1 MKELFE
7 NCCLGYTQNVQLL
20 LFKMSKKQNS
30 RRSPLKFFRFSPSN
44 DDSHFSNP
52 PTGWL
57 CNLRQ
62 PNTLHTLLHLAALH
76 GHKEIV
82 QILIEKDKQLIKIK
96 DRRGCLPL
104 HLAAWNGHLNILEI
118 LLDCE
123 PKSVNEVNNSLQT
136 ALHLAVQNGH
146 GPSILFILKKNGNP
160 KMRNAHQENS
170 LDIAVR
176 TGRAN
181 LCRLL
186 LMHCPELSVS
196 STSEC
201 CSTTPTHLTK
211 SYSTPIYPL
220 HIAAR
225 IGNEDCLKVLLEN
238 GFDTK
243 YLGTEG
249 TAVHIAAIN
258 GNKNVLKIL
267 LDNEVNLPSPSINVK
282 NIEGLTVFELLNKQL
297 SIFGSSNEKRIHER
311 VRSWEE
317 CRNIILKY
325 SSKEKREQIVEKQN
339 NNGDKKNLIPNGWII
354 QKSHPPCTTSSN
366 SHSPKQKQP
375 IRTDNKTITN
385 TNIHNHSQAKSDCP
399 NSTSADCPYQPLPEE
414 IANKLE
420 NNQQKNI
427 NGFNYQNL
435 PKRSLLY
442 DNAPLSAAG
451 RRKWQHNCRHPPNG
465 SSSNSPLPRTEMTG
479 SHCSNSSLP
488 HPINREFSLS
498 TTQKN
503 NKESNN
509 SINKEIEDDEGIR
522 SLPVFSY
529 NSITKLADSNKSSPE
544 SSEEKFPNQK
554 QHSSHFH
561 SSSTSSPSS
570 PPPQLSEG
578 FSLNNNFK
586 VLQPQQQKYFT
597 LPPPPPPPPPFSSFP
612 SPSPSCS
619 SGSTP
624 HSRFH
629 SMEGKGNNFV
639 NNDKINNNNS
649 ISQQQLNDKQNEINN
664 NLNKSNNNDDDGDEF
679 RWKEIDE
686 MLTAFQ
692 RNSFFQSNIENNSSS
707 PPPPATIK
715 NDLITN
721 SKNPSKELIDS
732 NQHKIINW
740 LKIEVELEEELAV
753 RIGYLLINNGFDC
766 FEFLKGSLNTKFMT
780 ELGIERKSQLRICR
794 CLDEPSTQICIP
806 NALMFDSISDWLKAL
821 NLSELFSKFSKENI
835 TSIKDLINFKLNRN
849 NLEKLGITKLGHIA
863 RIIRSIDMATT
874 SNVDVSKEGA
884 SNTTNSISTS
894 LLPSDNKLNNNLSE
908 LNATTSLS
916 TISSSTT
923 NNSITSSRELLFY
936 IQKDWI

>member
-1 MKELFE
+1 MKELFD

-82 QILIEKDKQLIKIK
+82 EILIEKDKQLIEIK

-118 LLDCE
+118 LLDVE

-186 LMHCPELSVS
+186 LMHCPELPVL

-201 CSTTPTHLTK
+201 CPTTPTHPTK
-211 SYSTPIYPL
+211 SSSYSTPIYPL
-220 HIAAR
+220 HIVAR

-243 YLGTEG
+243 YLGAAG
-249 TAVHIAAIN
+249 TALHIAAIN
-258 GNKNVLKIL
+258 GNKNALKIL
-267 LDNEVNLPSPSINVK
+267 LDNEDNLSSSSINVK

-297 SIFGSSNEKRIHER
+297 NIFGSSNEKRIHER

-325 SSKEKREQIVEKQN
+325 LSKEKREQI
-339 NNGDKKNLIPNGWII
+339 
-354 QKSHPPCTTSSN
+354 KSYPPCTTSTN
-366 SHSPKQKQP
+366 SHSPKQTQP
-375 IRTDNKTITN
+375 IRIHTKNDTSDNKTMTN
-385 TNIHNHSQAKSDCP
+385 TNIHKHSQAKSDCP
-399 NSTSADCPYQPLPEE
+399 NSTSADCPYQPLPDE
-414 IANKLE
+414 IVNKLE

-427 NGFNYQNL
+427 NGFSYQNL

-451 RRKWQHNCRHPPNG
+451 RRKWQHNCCHPPNG
-465 SSSNSPLPRTEMTG
+465 SSSNSPLPRAEM
-479 SHCSNSSLP
+479 SDYHCSNSSLP
-488 HPINREFSLS
+488 HSINREFSLS

-503 NKESNN
+503 NKEESNN
-509 SINKEIEDDEGIR
+509 SVNREIEDDEGIR

-544 SSEEKFPNQK
+544 SSEE
-554 QHSSHFH
+554 
-561 SSSTSSPSS
+561 
-570 PPPQLSEG
+570 
-578 FSLNNNFK
+578 
-586 VLQPQQQKYFT
+586 
-597 LPPPPPPPPPFSSFP
+597 
-612 SPSPSCS
+612 
-619 SGSTP
+619 
-624 HSRFH
+624 
-629 SMEGKGNNFV
+629 
-639 NNDKINNNNS
+639 
-649 ISQQQLNDKQNEINN
+649 
-664 NLNKSNNNDDDGDEF
+664 
-679 RWKEIDE
+679 
-686 MLTAFQ
+686 
-692 RNSFFQSNIENNSSS
+692 
-707 PPPPATIK
+707 
-715 NDLITN
+715 
-721 SKNPSKELIDS
+721 
-732 NQHKIINW
+732 
-740 LKIEVELEEELAV
+740 
-753 RIGYLLINNGFDC
+753 
-766 FEFLKGSLNTKFMT
+766 
-780 ELGIERKSQLRICR
+780 
-794 CLDEPSTQICIP
+794 
-806 NALMFDSISDWLKAL
+806 
-821 NLSELFSKFSKENI
+821 
-835 TSIKDLINFKLNRN
+835 
-849 NLEKLGITKLGHIA
+849 
-863 RIIRSIDMATT
+863 
-874 SNVDVSKEGA
+874 
-884 SNTTNSISTS
+884 
-894 LLPSDNKLNNNLSE
+894 
-908 LNATTSLS
+908 
-916 TISSSTT
+916 
-923 NNSITSSRELLFY
+923 
-936 IQKDWI
+936 

>member
-20 LFKMSKKQNS
+20 LFKMSKKQSS

-104 HLAAWNGHLNILEI
+104 HLAAWNGHLNILE
-118 LLDCE
+118 
-123 PKSVNEVNNSLQT
+123 NEVNNSLQT

-160 KMRNAHQENS
+160 KMRNAHHENS

-186 LMHCPELSVS
+186 LMHCPELPVL

-201 CSTTPTHLTK
+201 CSTTPAHLSK
-211 SYSTPIYPL
+211 SSYSTPIYPL

-267 LDNEVNLPSPSINVK
+267 LDNEDPLSLSSINVK

-339 NNGDKKNLIPNGWII
+339 NKENKKNLIPNGWTI
-354 QKSHPPCTTSSN
+354 QAYIFNNKSHPPCTTSSN
-366 SHSPKQKQP
+366 SHSPKQRQP

-385 TNIHNHSQAKSDCP
+385 TNIHSNSHAKSDCP
-399 NSTSADCPYQPLPEE
+399 NSTSEDCPYQPLPEE
-414 IANKLE
+414 IGNKLE
-420 NNQQKNI
+420 NNQRKNI

-435 PKRSLLY
+435 PKRCLLY

-451 RRKWQHNCRHPPNG
+451 RRKWQHNCCHPPNN
-465 SSSNSPLPRTEMTG
+465 SSSNSPLPRADYH
-479 SHCSNSSLP
+479 SSNSNLP
-488 HPINREFSLS
+488 HS
-498 TTQKN
+498 TKQKN
-503 NKESNN
+503 SKESNN
-509 SINKEIEDDEGIR
+509 SINKEIEDEEGIR
-522 SLPVFSY
+522 SLPVLSY
-529 NSITKLADSNKSSPE
+529 NSITKLANSNKSSPE

-561 SSSTSSPSS
+561 SSSTTSSPSS
-570 PPPQLSEG
+570 PPPPQLSEG

-586 VLQPQQQKYFT
+586 VLQPQQQEYFT
-597 LPPPPPPPPPFSSFP
+597 LPPPPPPPPFSSFP

-629 SMEGKGNNFV
+629 SMEGKGNNII

-664 NLNKSNNNDDDGDEF
+664 NLNKSNNNDEDDGGDKF
-679 RWKEIDE
+679 RWKE
-686 MLTAFQ
+686 A
-692 RNSFFQSNIENNSSS
+692 NI
-707 PPPPATIK
+707 
-715 NDLITN
+715 
-721 SKNPSKELIDS
+721 
-732 NQHKIINW
+732 
-740 LKIEVELEEELAV
+740 
-753 RIGYLLINNGFDC
+753 
-766 FEFLKGSLNTKFMT
+766 FLN
-780 ELGIERKSQLRICR
+780 
-794 CLDEPSTQICIP
+794 
-806 NALMFDSISDWLKAL
+806 
-821 NLSELFSKFSKENI
+821 
-835 TSIKDLINFKLNRN
+835 
-849 NLEKLGITKLGHIA
+849 
-863 RIIRSIDMATT
+863 
-874 SNVDVSKEGA
+874 
-884 SNTTNSISTS
+884 
-894 LLPSDNKLNNNLSE
+894 
-908 LNATTSLS
+908 
-916 TISSSTT
+916 
-923 NNSITSSRELLFY
+923 
-936 IQKDWI
+936 